1 MEEPPVI
8 DAKRLLLS
16 LILCFQL
23 ASSGLAQQPNLPPP
37 PKPPEQKP
45 AEPKPTPPPQEPD
58 DLDVVKITTNLV
70 QIDAVVTDRKGNHVT
85 DLRADEVEMLENG
98 KPQKITDFSYIKLA
112 RPAASAVAT
121 TKPAETVGSGAGP
134 AVPGPPKKLRREEV
148 QRTIALIVDDLRMSF
163 DGVRFSKEA
172 LKKFLDEQMLP
183 NDLVAIIRTAGG
195 TGALQTFTSDKQQLY
210 TAVAKLKWVPRIGN
224 SAQAFASIRQETA
237 SIPERNQ
244 LDDTNELDDANQM
257 RKDLFAVGTLGAINY
272 VINGLREMPGR
283 KSIILFSDGYQIF
296 NPSEPNG
303 SARVLNS
310 LQMLLDLANRASVV
324 INTIDVR
331 GLVTF
336 GLTAVDNTW
345 NMSQEEVARRLEQR
359 RATFFESQS
368 GLNYLA
374 AQTGGLAIRNTNDMS
389 AGVQRIMDD
398 QSGYYLVGYRPDD
411 STFDSVNGKIKFHH
425 VSLKVKRAG
434 KYNIRTRTGFY
445 GVTDEKIETAKEN
458 PQQQIMSALLSPF
471 AASGVQLRLTSLF
484 ANETQGSVLRSF
496 LHIKASDLTFTKE
509 PDGSHKT
516 VFDLVAVTF
525 GEDGKL
531 VDQFADQHTIH
542 LTEAVYQKVSR
553 YGFTFNTTVPIKK
566 AGAYQFRTA
575 LRDVASNRFGSASQ
589 FITVPDVDKDRLT
602 TSGLLVKG
610 MPLDQYL
617 KGLTPNVLPKSSD
630 DENSDP
636 MANTSVRQFRA
647 GTAMVYG
654 IAIYNAKLDKT
665 TGKPNLTIQARL
677 FRNGEL
683 VFSGNAVQFEL
694 RDQADP
700 KRLAGGGAIQL
711 GTSLTPGEYVLQ
723 VVVSDLLAKE
733 KHRVATQ
740 WMDFEIVQ

>member
-1 MEEPPVI
+1 MI
-8 DAKRLLLS
+8 DAKKLLLS
-16 LILCFQL
+16 LVLCSQL
-23 ASSGLAQQPNLPPP
+23 VSNGLAQQPNLPPL

-45 AEPKPTPPPQEPD
+45 AQPQPTPPAQEPD

-70 QIDAVVTDRKGNHVT
+70 QIDAVVTDRKGTHVT

-98 KPQKITDFSYIKLA
+98 KPQKITEFSYIKVG
-112 RPAASAVAT
+112 RPATAAGAS
-121 TKPAETVGSGAGP
+121 KPAESNGTAIP
-134 AVPGPPKKLRREEV
+134 VPRKPVRREEV

-172 LKKFLDEQMLP
+172 MKKFLDEQMQP

-195 TGALQTFTSDKQQLY
+195 TGSLQTFTSDRELLY
-210 TAVAKLKWVPRIGN
+210 TAVNKLKWVPRIGN

-237 SIPERNQ
+237 SIPERNA

-272 VINGLREMPGR
+272 VVNGLSQMPGR

-303 SARVLNS
+303 STRVLNS

-345 NMSQEEVARRLEQR
+345 NMSPTEVERRLEQR

-374 AQTGGLAIRNTNDMS
+374 AQTGGQAIRNKNDIS
-389 AGVQRIMDD
+389 GGVKQIMDD
-398 QSGYYLVGYRPDD
+398 QAGYYLVGFRPDD
-411 STFDSVNGKIKFHH
+411 STFDSEHGKIKFHH
-425 VSLKVKRAG
+425 VSLKVKRPG
-434 KYNIRTRTGFY
+434 KYNVRTRTGFY
-445 GVTDEKIETAKEN
+445 GVTDEKIQTATDT
-458 PQQQIMSALLSPF
+458 PQQQLMGALFSPF

-484 ANETQGSVLRSF
+484 ANEATEGSVLRSY

-509 PDGSHKT
+509 ADGTHKA

-542 LTEAVYQKVSR
+542 LTDAVYQKVSR
-553 YGFTFNTTVPIKK
+553 YGFTFNSTVPIKK

-575 LRDVASNRFGSASQ
+575 LRDVASNRIGSASQ
-589 FITVPDVDKDRLT
+589 FIAVPDVEKDRLT
-602 TSGLLVKG
+602 TSGLLLKG

-617 KGLTPNVLPKSSD
+617 KGLTPNSLPKSG
-630 DENSDP
+630 DETAEDSDP
-636 MANTSVRQFRA
+636 MANTSVRQFRT
-647 GTAMVYG
+647 GTALVYAL
-654 IAIYNAKLDKT
+654 AIYNAKLDKT
-665 TGKPNLTIQARL
+665 TGKPSLKIQARL

-683 VFSGNAVQFEL
+683 VFSGNEVPFDL
-694 RDQADP
+694 REQADP
-700 KRLAGGGAIQL
+700 KRLGGGGAIQL

-723 VVVSDLLAKE
+723 IVVSDLLAKE
-733 KHRVATQ
+733 KHRLATQ